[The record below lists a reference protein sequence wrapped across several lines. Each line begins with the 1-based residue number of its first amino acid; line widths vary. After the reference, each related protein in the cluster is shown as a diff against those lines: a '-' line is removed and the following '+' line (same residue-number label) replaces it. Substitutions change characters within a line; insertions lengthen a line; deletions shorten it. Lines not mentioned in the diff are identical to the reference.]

1 MAAREALTK
10 ATGTTGLL
18 LIMLKSVGL

>member
-10 ATGTTGLL
+10 AIGTTGLL